1 MPFKTALPWISRVA
15 LAAFVWFF
23 STVCSQTL
31 PQIVCISWNII
42 THITW
47 LRVETV
53 SLQNVAL
60 WYSMWSLKTSS
71 QIYQIQLKLFSLV
84 WRGALKLLTKSQLLH
99 ALVWNGIQH
108 FLFYVDQDKHV
119 CDSSKLILFPHIS
132 QEFLLLLRL
141 GFAPWAVSP
150 DIDLCGVFKRC
161 QKKRIIKDYHLK
173 LYLKNRGGNQ
183 ATPIAIAFRSLLL
196 WYFRRSMLPLQ
207 LWIHFF
213 KSLEISHEEDRDK
226 RESDLFIFCFVRVW
240 RCRTLTWV
248 FI

>member
-1 MPFKTALPWISRVA
+1 MITCWNGFTPECGVVVFYVISQNFITNLPNTVKMI
-15 LAAFVWFF
+15 F
-23 STVCSQTL
+23 SCMAWY
-31 PQIVCISWNII
+31 PQIINKVTI
-42 THITW
+42 
-47 LRVETV
+47 V
-53 SLQNVAL
+53 
-60 WYSMWSLKTSS
+60 
-71 QIYQIQLKLFSLV
+71 
-84 WRGALKLLTKSQLLH
+84 
-99 ALVWNGIQH
+99 ALVWNDIQH

-150 DIDLCGVFKRC
+150 DIDLCKVFKRC
-161 QKKRIIKDYHLK
+161 QKKRVIKDYHLK

-196 WYFRRSMLPLQ
+196 WYFRCSMLPLQ
-207 LWIHFF
+207 LWIHFS

>member
-23 STVCSQTL
+23 STVCSQML

-99 ALVWNGIQH
+99 WFGMTYNTFSFMLTKTSMWVI
-108 FLFYVDQDKHV
+108 
-119 CDSSKLILFPHIS
+119 
-132 QEFLLLLRL
+132 LRL
-141 GFAPWAVSP
+141 RFAPCISGRRP
-150 DIDLCGVFKRC
+150 L
-161 QKKRIIKDYHLK
+161 
-173 LYLKNRGGNQ
+173 
-183 ATPIAIAFRSLLL
+183 RSLQTVPKEA
-196 WYFRRSMLPLQ
+196 YHKRLP
-207 LWIHFF
+207 
-213 KSLEISHEEDRDK
+213 S
-226 RESDLFIFCFVRVW
+226 
-240 RCRTLTWV
+240 
-248 FI
+248 

>member
-1 MPFKTALPWISRVA
+1 MPFQTALPWISRVA

-23 STVCSQTL
+23 STVCSQML

-99 ALVWNGIQH
+99 WFGMTYNTLYFMLTKTSMCVILQNSTYFTRIPPPPQTGICS
-108 FLFYVDQDKHV
+108 LG
-119 CDSSKLILFPHIS
+119 CIS
-132 QEFLLLLRL
+132 GHR
-141 GFAPWAVSP
+141 
-150 DIDLCGVFKRC
+150 
-161 QKKRIIKDYHLK
+161 
-173 LYLKNRGGNQ
+173 
-183 ATPIAIAFRSLLL
+183 
-196 WYFRRSMLPLQ
+196 PLQ
-207 LWIHFF
+207 
-213 KSLEISHEEDRDK
+213 SLQTVPKEACHK
-226 RESDLFIFCFVRVW
+226 RLPS
-240 RCRTLTWV
+240 
-248 FI
+248 

>member
-1 MPFKTALPWISRVA
+1 MAWY
-15 LAAFVWFF
+15 
-23 STVCSQTL
+23 
-31 PQIVCISWNII
+31 PQIII
-42 THITW
+42 KVTI
-47 LRVETV
+47 V
-53 SLQNVAL
+53 
-60 WYSMWSLKTSS
+60 
-71 QIYQIQLKLFSLV
+71 
-84 WRGALKLLTKSQLLH
+84 
-99 ALVWNGIQH
+99 ALVWNDIQH

-196 WYFRRSMLPLQ
+196 HVTTATLDSFFQVTWNITWRGSRQKRKWSVYF
-207 LWIHFF
+207 
-213 KSLEISHEEDRDK
+213 
-226 RESDLFIFCFVRVW
+226 LFC
-240 RCRTLTWV
+240 
-248 FI
+248 